1 MEKISRALTKVNI
14 PKGSGG
20 GLATGLKVLALGA
33 AAVGILTQCV
43 YTVEGGHRA
52 VVFNRFVGVKKSVME
67 PGLQFKIPFVDY
79 PHIYDIRARPFNFTS
94 LTGSK
99 DLQMINVTLRVLAKP
114 DTRQL
119 TEIHRRLGP
128 DYDERV
134 LPSIV
139 NEVLKAVVAQ
149 FNASQLVTMRSN
161 VSLMIGKHLRR
172 RAADFDIVLDDVS
185 VTHLAFGTEY
195 SHAVEMKK
203 VAQQEAERAKILVEK
218 AIQEKESSI
227 IRAQGEAKAAILI
240 GNAAS
245 NNPGYLELQ
254 RLDHAKEIAAI
265 VARSGNMVY
274 LNSDNLLLNLLAT
287 AKINLGA
294 ETAAA
299 GAAAAA
305 RAAAA

>member
-1 MEKISRALTKVNI
+1 MEKISRSLTKI
-14 PKGSGG
+14 QMPKGGSAVG
-20 GLATGLKVLALGA
+20 TGLKLLAVGA
-33 AAVGILTQCV
+33 AAVGLFTQCV

-52 VVFNRFVGVKKSVME
+52 VVFSRVLGVKKEVKE
-67 PGLQFKIPFVDY
+67 PGMNFKIPFVDY
-79 PHIYDIRARPFNFTS
+79 PHIYDIRARPYNFTS

-114 DTRQL
+114 DTRML
-119 TEIHRRLGP
+119 PEIHQRLGP

-161 VSLMIGKHLRR
+161 VSLMVGKHLRR
-172 RAADFDIVLDDVS
+172 RAADFNILVDDAS
-185 VTHLAFGTEY
+185 LTNLGFGTEY
-195 SHAVEMKK
+195 AHAVEMKK

-218 AIQEKESSI
+218 AMQEKESAI
-227 IRAQGEAKAAILI
+227 IRATGEAKAATLI
-240 GNAAS
+240 GTAAS

-254 RLDHAKEIAAI
+254 RLEHAREIAAI
-265 VARSGNMVY
+265 VARSGNQVY

-287 AKINLGA
+287 AKINLGQEGSPGEA
-294 ETAAA
+294 PSNHPR
-299 GAAAAA
+299 A
-305 RAAAA
+305 RA